1 VDGGGRTHCRVLRVE
16 ITKTAI
22 GDGMWH
28 QTRGFR
34 GREQILVQDIFFVFS
49 TQGLSNYFYSKFS
62 GFGTECLLGWH
73 RNGSSRICQA
83 RRQITNIPKA
93 AGGSPAPACVGVS
106 LATPS
111 VPHPNHILI
120 GEVGE
125 GLALVPRN
133 EGGEA
138 VAVNHNLGL
147 ALAVAGHGELVFA
160 QNDVVFAAPLHRHR
174 QRVLGASH
182 TEVLDPF
189 TVLLARARVLSGG
202 RAGGQAGRRAGGREG
217 GHLNHSVDSLI
228 MMIRPHTD
236 TVSVCSTKTTY

>member
-1 VDGGGRTHCRVLRVE
+1 
-16 ITKTAI
+16 
-22 GDGMWH
+22 M
-28 QTRGFR
+28 
-34 GREQILVQDIFFVFS
+34 FS

-62 GFGTECLLGWH
+62 GFSTDRLLAWH
-73 RNGSSRICQA
+73 RNVSSRIFQA
-83 RRQITNIPKA
+83 RRQITNILNA
-93 AGGSPAPACVGVS
+93 AGDSPAPACVGVS

-160 QNDVVFAAPLHRHR
+160 QNDVVFAAPLHGHR
-174 QRVLGASH
+174 QRVLSASH

-189 TVLLARARVLSGG
+189 TVLLARAHALSGG
-202 RAGGQAGRRAGGREG
+202 RAGGKAGRRAGGPAG
-217 GHLNHSVDSLI
+217 GHVHHSVDSFI
-228 MMIRPHTD
+228 MMIRPHNDTD
-236 TVSVCSTKTTY
+236 